1 MQIIAQIMA
10 GEDENMTFDIPP
22 PAILKPVQLW
32 TGKQVRM
39 NFRFVLHSLSH
50 TQAFCLLVF
59 SFLVHYFNDKHLNS
73 NFVLFLTPFKTYFQ
87 TIF

>member
-32 TGKQVRM
+32 TGKQVRIV
-39 NFRFVLHSLSH
+39 FAFLIITR
-50 TQAFCLLVF
+50 AFCF
-59 SFLVHYFNDKHLNS
+59 DF
-73 NFVLFLTPFKTYFQ
+73 
-87 TIF
+87 